1 LAGEVAGERQQ
12 RSSGGAPAGTRTA
25 AREEAMLNNAL
36 PRELPCGLG
45 KTPGR
50 SPGAEDRRRGE
61 LGGGDP
67 AAATGT
73 RAPAIVRL
81 GLINK
86 RLGELLGCTRKSLS
100 ARGSG
105 GVDWREVHT
114 GGANGGTTVARCGC
128 ACARGTVGVGL

>member
-1 LAGEVAGERQQ
+1 LAGEVAGERRR
-12 RSSGGAPAGTRTA
+12 RSSSGAPAGTRTA
-25 AREEAMLNNAL
+25 AREEAMVNYVL
-36 PRELPCGLG
+36 PRELPCGIG

-61 LGGGDP
+61 LGGSGP
-67 AAATGT
+67 AAAVGT
-73 RAPAIVRL
+73 RAPAIVWL
-81 GLINK
+81 SLINK

-114 GGANGGTTVARCGC
+114 GGANGGTAVARGGC
-128 ACARGTVGVGL
+128 ACAWGTAGAGL